1 MLSGKNQPG
10 RNEVPNAYEAHH
22 AGLHAGVAR
31 RASVA
36 HARGL
41 LRTAGT
47 RGLCGGH
54 LGPPDKANQVPSKGR
69 LRAGLPEG
77 EIRGLIQTRSLCL
90 THA

>member
-47 RGLCGGH
+47 RGLCGSQ
-54 LGPPDKANQVPSKGR
+54 LARPGPPK
-69 LRAGLPEG
+69 
-77 EIRGLIQTRSLCL
+77 
-90 THA
+90 